1 MSPGCLGGYPGSVS
15 RREGSPLRTVGP
27 AAGVR
32 AVVAAATC
40 SLLVTACS
48 PGPEASR
55 TLDEAPAHYE
65 AVLDDVAAA
74 FAGVVGDIDW
84 AADGPGRAEAAP
96 DGLCT
101 YSSPPR
107 EAVENLD
114 VAATGAQ
121 WDDVV
126 AAVGPVLAD
135 HGFEVVEDDPA
146 GGWLV
151 VRAEDDAG
159 AALRLRF
166 KARTELAVSGALVRP
181 GVAGCELP

>member
-1 MSPGCLGGYPGSVS
+1 M
-15 RREGSPLRTVGP
+15 RTVGP
-27 AAGVR
+27 AVGLR

-40 SLLVTACS
+40 SLLVAACS

-65 AVLDDVAAA
+65 AALDDVAAA
-74 FAGVVGDIDW
+74 FAGVVGDVDW
-84 AADGPGRAEAAP
+84 TADGPGLAEAAP

-101 YSSPPR
+101 YSSPTR
-107 EAVENLD
+107 EAVEKLD

-135 HGFEVVEDDPA
+135 HGFEVVEDGPA
-146 GGWLV
+146 VGGWLV
-151 VRAEDDAG
+151 VQAEDDAG
-159 AALRLRF
+159 AVLQLRF
-166 KARTELAVSGALVRP
+166 KARTELAVSSALVRS